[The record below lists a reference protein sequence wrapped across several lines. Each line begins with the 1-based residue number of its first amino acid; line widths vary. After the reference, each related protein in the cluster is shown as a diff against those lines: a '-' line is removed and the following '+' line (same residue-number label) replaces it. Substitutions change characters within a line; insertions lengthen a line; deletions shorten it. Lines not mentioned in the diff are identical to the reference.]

1 MNMFLTNVIF
11 FVCGL
16 HVPTMLMHSINN
28 QCLHSFTQYH
38 HYKIIDTDS
47 IHKHTTKETAAHD
60 TVKSAVISRD
70 RPNLFLLLPHQEK
83 FHPKLADGESHH
95 AYIGWKTSS
104 SPKTKTYF
112 SPIKIRCYNGSIQTK
127 REQNIIQIHYTVSYE
142 WIKCDLIMP
151 YQWHRLFGIKWF
163 ESIAMFGKHKNTE
176 LAIANYS
183 LPTCRQWGVSWQTS
197 EGIALFSRWNPKW
210 ALPIQ
215 ARSIAIWINFLGNVF
230 RTDTHT
236 GMHIHFMH
244 LLQTQINAVFTIYDR

>member
-95 AYIGWKTSS
+95 AYIG
-104 SPKTKTYF
+104 
-112 SPIKIRCYNGSIQTK
+112 
-127 REQNIIQIHYTVSYE
+127 
-142 WIKCDLIMP
+142 
-151 YQWHRLFGIKWF
+151 
-163 ESIAMFGKHKNTE
+163 
-176 LAIANYS
+176 
-183 LPTCRQWGVSWQTS
+183 
-197 EGIALFSRWNPKW
+197 
-210 ALPIQ
+210 
-215 ARSIAIWINFLGNVF
+215 
-230 RTDTHT
+230 
-236 GMHIHFMH
+236 
-244 LLQTQINAVFTIYDR
+244 